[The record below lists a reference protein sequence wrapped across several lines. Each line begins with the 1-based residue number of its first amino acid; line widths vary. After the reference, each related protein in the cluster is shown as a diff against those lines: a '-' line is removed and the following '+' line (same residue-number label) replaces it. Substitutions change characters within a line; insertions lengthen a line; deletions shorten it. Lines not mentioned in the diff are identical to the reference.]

1 MKAGHDRQKYTEEWR
16 CTCAMGKGQ
25 QKSMR
30 HSTTKR
36 DRTRSP
42 CYLCFGGVRD
52 DTLWPPGES
61 AMMDSIAMIIDGQVQ
76 VHQPNEEFEP
86 HHCPLCCSVLGGCPA
101 SASTPSSDTLHHTTE
116 DLRLKKTLKGYDEMV
131 HANALMARS
140 SSDRYLTF
148 FSGGQRGGGIR
159 PRRAGE
165 ARSPDGTREN
175 SQNQGAELSH
185 ATIVPHGDAVA
196 DITRSEDKLNL
207 MPGNALGT
215 ATPEGAPVCCWSTRK
230 TQG

>member
-1 MKAGHDRQKYTEEWR
+1 MLCGAAYSDVGWLQDSENEMQLQK
-16 CTCAMGKGQ
+16 CKISCV
-25 QKSMR
+25 
-30 HSTTKR
+30 
-36 DRTRSP
+36 DI
-42 CYLCFGGVRD
+42 F
-52 DTLWPPGES
+52 LWG
-61 AMMDSIAMIIDGQVQ
+61 
-76 VHQPNEEFEP
+76 F
-86 HHCPLCCSVLGGCPA
+86 
-101 SASTPSSDTLHHTTE
+101 
-116 DLRLKKTLKGYDEMV
+116 
-131 HANALMARS
+131 
-140 SSDRYLTF
+140 
-148 FSGGQRGGGIR
+148 R